1 MCGIFG
7 FISREGEGPDM
18 ARLRRIALITQTR
31 GEHAFGLAWLDR
43 QGRIQT
49 FKRPGPA
56 EEHLDALDACRH
68 AAVVLGHCRLATHG
82 SPLDNRNNH
91 PHAAGRG
98 YMVHNGVVHNHL
110 DLAQRYGLCP
120 KTACDSEI
128 LGLLMA
134 RCPGAIIQRAAWTAG
149 EACGDLAVLGLWRKP
164 ARLLVARRGRPLHF
178 GEGRTGFYFASLPE
192 GLPGRVDAVADGSV
206 HVLAHQN
213 GDLHWTGRPIE
224 PTAGTTG
231 PTRLHFNDANTH
243 RRIPVPPDR
252 SAIAKNMQISSD
264 LPCML
269 ARRSV

>member
-7 FISREGEGPDM
+7 FITREGEGPDM

-31 GEHAFGLAWLDR
+31 GEHAFGLAWLNA

-56 EEHLDALDACRH
+56 EDHLDALEACRH
-68 AAVVLGHCRLATHG
+68 ATVMLGHCRLATHG
-82 SPLDNRNNH
+82 CPRDNRNNH
-91 PHAAGRG
+91 PHPAGRG
-98 YMVHNGVVHNHL
+98 YLVHNGVVHNHL

-120 KTACDSEI
+120 QSACDSEV

-134 RCPGAIIQRAAWTAG
+134 RCPGPVVQRAAWTAG

-164 ARLLVARRGRPLHF
+164 ARLLVARRGRLLHF

-192 GLPGRVDAVADGSV
+192 GLPGRVRAITDHSA
-206 HVLAHQN
+206 HVLTYESGA
-213 GDLHWTGRPIE
+213 LHLQSRPIE
-224 PTAGTTG
+224 QPDSLAGLN
-231 PTRLHFNDANTH
+231 RLHFNGAQA
-243 RRIPVPPDR
+243 RLPIPVPPNTP
-252 SAIAKNMQISSD
+252 AAAKNMQIPAD

-269 ARRSV
+269 ARRGV